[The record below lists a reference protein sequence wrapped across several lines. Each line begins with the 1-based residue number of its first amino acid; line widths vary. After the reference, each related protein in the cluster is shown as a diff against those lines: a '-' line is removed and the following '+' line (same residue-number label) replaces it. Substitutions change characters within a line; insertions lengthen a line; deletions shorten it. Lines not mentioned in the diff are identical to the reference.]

1 MFVIRKIS
9 VGIKTRSGALFTSWF
24 PPVKSARVPSFAGRG
39 GGWRERLTNS
49 LRSHRETVKMRP
61 ERPLKSLI
69 TISAR
74 KASEKPWI
82 HALAWGTRA
91 MRRRWASS
99 REKKNTPPPHDTFIP
114 TFLWKIFHWK
124 IYHLAWET
132 FDRFVIEETEL
143 SNGNVEMQLQGAAA
157 LFSSLSHS
165 PALNWKYKLTMD
177 IKINN
182 LGISF

>member
-99 REKKNTPPPHDTFIP
+99 REKKKHASPPWYFHPNFSLKNFSLKNLPSRVRNVRSFRYRRNGIVQRKCWNAITRRCHLIFITLP
-114 TFLWKIFHWK
+114 
-124 IYHLAWET
+124 
-132 FDRFVIEETEL
+132 L
-143 SNGNVEMQLQGAAA
+143 SR
-157 LFSSLSHS
+157 S
-165 PALNWKYKLTMD
+165 
-177 IKINN
+177 
-182 LGISF
+182 

>member
-124 IYHLAWET
+124 STISREK
-132 FDRFVIEETEL
+132 RSIV
-143 SNGNVEMQLQGAAA
+143 
-157 LFSSLSHS
+157 SLSKKRNCPTEMLKCNYKALPPYFHHS
-165 PALNWKYKLTMD
+165 LTLPLL
-177 IKINN
+177 IENTN
-182 LGISF
+182 